1 MRMALTG
8 RTLSKPTSTK
18 LNPMKSMKSLEDYV
32 VGAGFYLFIVG
43 LGALTFLGAIGLGAN
58 LYRSF
63 TQSEQANVCKCAE
76 IKK

>member
-1 MRMALTG
+1 
-8 RTLSKPTSTK
+8 
-18 LNPMKSMKSLEDYV
+18 MKSLEDYV
-32 VGAGFYLFIVG
+32 VGAGFYLFISG

-63 TQSEQANVCKCAE
+63 TQPEQANVCKCAE